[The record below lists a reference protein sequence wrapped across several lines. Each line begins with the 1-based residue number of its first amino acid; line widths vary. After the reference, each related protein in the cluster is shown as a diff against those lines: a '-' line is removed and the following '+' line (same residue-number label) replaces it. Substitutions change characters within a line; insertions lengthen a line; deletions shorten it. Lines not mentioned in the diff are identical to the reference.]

1 MAESVSDPPLR
12 TAQQILDT
20 LSAHSQELRR
30 MGARKLG
37 LFGSYRHGTPTA
49 ESDMDFLVVLA
60 RPSFDDYMTIK
71 FFLED
76 LFECPVD
83 LVIESDLKP
92 RLSQPILSEVL
103 YATGV

>member
-1 MAESVSDPPLR
+1 
-12 TAQQILDT
+12 
-20 LSAHSQELRR
+20 

-49 ESDMDFLVVLA
+49 ESDMDFLIALA

-76 LFECPVD
+76 LFGCPVD

-92 RLSQPILSEVL
+92 RLSKTILSEVL
-103 YATGV
+103 YPTALSAT